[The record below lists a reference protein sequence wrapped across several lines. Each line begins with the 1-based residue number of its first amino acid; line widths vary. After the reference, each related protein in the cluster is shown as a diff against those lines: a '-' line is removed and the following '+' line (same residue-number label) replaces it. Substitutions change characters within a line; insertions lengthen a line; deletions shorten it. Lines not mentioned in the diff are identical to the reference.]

1 MAIPLPANAARQA
14 DPALEF
20 LAWADAHQR
29 DKCRHAAD
37 LAPITH
43 HHNLNPSG
51 NAVNQLQ
58 AWAVRQVQARS
69 RPGTCT
75 TASWSSFGSTEELL
89 DRRRPDQ
96 AS

>member
-58 AWAVRQVQARS
+58 AWAVRQTQARS
-69 RPGTCT
+69 RPGP
-75 TASWSSFGSTEELL
+75 G
-89 DRRRPDQ
+89 Q
-96 AS
+96 ARHLHDSVMAQLWQH